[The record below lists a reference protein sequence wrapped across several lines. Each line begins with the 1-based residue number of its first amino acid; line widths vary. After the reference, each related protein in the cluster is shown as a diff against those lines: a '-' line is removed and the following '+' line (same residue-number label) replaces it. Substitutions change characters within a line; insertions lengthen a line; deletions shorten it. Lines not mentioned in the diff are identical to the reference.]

1 MKIVLF
7 VYLFITLLSCQNQG
21 DNSSSSSG
29 YEVNLLNRKKKPKQE
44 GRSNPTFQ
52 HDEPPSQNDKEWS
65 LGDATE
71 AYNRFF
77 EQEIQPNLE
86 NVLTDFQII
95 NLENDPTQNVLE
107 GMDGVPSSYKKV
119 RRLKFEINGEPI
131 RIDLNK
137 RTAMQFFEDLAW
149 KTYGSE
155 FVQNRIIDQNII
167 PKLNKVTNQISTYYH
182 FPENV
187 TYIIYRNTNYIKIVA
202 NRDVE

>member
-1 MKIVLF
+1 MKTVLF
-7 VYLFITLLSCQNQG
+7 LFLLLTLLSCQNQG
-21 DNSSSSSG
+21 HNSNLSSGYESSSSSI
-29 YEVNLLNRKKKPKQE
+29 Q
-44 GRSNPTFQ
+44 Q
-52 HDEPPSQNDKEWS
+52 DEPPSQNDKEWS

-71 AYNRFF
+71 AYNRFY
-77 EQEIQPNLE
+77 EQEIQPNLQ

-95 NLENDPTQNVLE
+95 NLENDPTQNVLD
-107 GMDGVPSSYKKV
+107 GMDVVSSSGSPV
-119 RRLKFEINGEPI
+119 RRLIFEVNGEPI

-137 RTAMQFFEDLAW
+137 RTAMRFFEDLAW

-155 FVQNRIIDQNII
+155 FVQNRIIDQNIM